1 MKSDADILR
10 LILAEVEKPIWID
23 YGLCSTL
30 FSLYSSGACN
40 TEEFIRGNKLIESA
54 ISNTS
59 IFNPRYRYY
68 KKTFYYWK
76 EGAKAPRI
84 KWLKRQIKKLY
95 ETK

>member
-10 LILAEVEKPIWID
+10 LILAEVERRIWIT
-23 YGLCSTL
+23 GLCSVL
-30 FSLYSSGACN
+30 FSLYTSGACN
-40 TEEFIRGNKLIESA
+40 LEEYARGEKLIESA

-68 KKTFYYWK
+68 KKRAYYWK

-84 KWLKRQIKKLY
+84 KWLKRQIKKLS
-95 ETK
+95 